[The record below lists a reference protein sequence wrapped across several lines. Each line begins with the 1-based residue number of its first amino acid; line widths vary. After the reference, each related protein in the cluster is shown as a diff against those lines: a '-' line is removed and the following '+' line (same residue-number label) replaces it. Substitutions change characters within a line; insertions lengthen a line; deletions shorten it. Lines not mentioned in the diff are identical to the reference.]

1 MTYTVIVY
9 SGFTMRIKG
18 VKAEGGGK
26 TVQENVHENN
36 EIRVVA
42 ERG

>member
-1 MTYTVIVY
+1 MTYSVIVN
-9 SGFTMRIKG
+9 SGFTMRITG
-18 VKAEGGGK
+18 VKAEDVGK
-26 TVQENVHENN
+26 TVQDHVHENN